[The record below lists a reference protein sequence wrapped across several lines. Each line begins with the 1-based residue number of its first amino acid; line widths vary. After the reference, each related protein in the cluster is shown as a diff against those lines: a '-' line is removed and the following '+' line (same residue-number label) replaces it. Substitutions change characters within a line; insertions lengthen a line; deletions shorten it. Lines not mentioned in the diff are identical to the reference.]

1 VSEKMRS
8 FTDVQDDREE
18 LRSFDSAQDDG
29 EEMRFFGQ
37 ALRMTI
43 KG

>member
-1 VSEKMRS
+1 MRS

-18 LRSFDSAQDDG
+18 LRTFDSAQDDG